1 MFALVSARCVSE
13 GYSVNLRNKLALVAV
28 AALVAAVL
36 FAGFYEVTQSYFPQ
50 KPDMLYQ
57 ISAFNVFSAGNFEGN
72 TTYAELAEHG
82 DFGIGTLNGLN
93 GEMIALNGKFYQ
105 IPTNGVPR
113 QISSS
118 EKTPYATVTFFNRD
132 QEFQFANVTSDPQLT
147 ADINATLP
155 NYNAIYAIK
164 VHGFFDFA
172 QTRSVPIQTEP
183 YPPLTE
189 AVKNQTVFNLSNV
202 EGTAVGFYFPAS
214 MDGVD
219 FADYHLH
226 FLTDDHLSGGHL
238 LECNVKNATVEIDQ
252 INNYYLQI
260 P

>member
-1 MFALVSARCVSE
+1 M
-13 GYSVNLRNKLALVAV
+13 NLRNRLALVAV
-28 AALVAAVL
+28 AALVAVLL
-36 FAGFYEVTQSYFPQ
+36 FAGFYEFTQSSVSQ

-57 ISAFNVFSAGNFEGN
+57 VSAFNVFSVGNFEGN

-105 IPTNGVPR
+105 IPVDGVPR

-118 EKTPYATVTFFNRD
+118 EKTPYATVAFFNND
-132 QEFQFANVTSDPQLT
+132 QAFEVANVTSFLQLT
-147 ADINATLP
+147 ADINGTLP
-155 NYNAIYAIK
+155 NFNAIYAIK
-164 VHGFFDFA
+164 VHGFFDLA
-172 QTRSVPIQTEP
+172 KTRSVPIQTTP
-183 YPPLTE
+183 YPTLTE

-219 FADYHLH
+219 FAGYHLH
-226 FLTDDHLSGGHL
+226 FLTDDDQAGGHL
-238 LECNVKNATVEIDQ
+238 LECSLRNATVEIDQ
-252 INNYYLQI
+252 INKYYLQI